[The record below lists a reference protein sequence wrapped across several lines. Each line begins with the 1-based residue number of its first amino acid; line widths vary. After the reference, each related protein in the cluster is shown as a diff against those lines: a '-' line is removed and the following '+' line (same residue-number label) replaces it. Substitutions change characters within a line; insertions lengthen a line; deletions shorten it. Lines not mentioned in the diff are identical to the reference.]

1 MIQFLSLADIIGA
14 KDLGFRVALRSVP
27 SVRDVVAYTELVAT
41 FVPAIMDRDTLVTI
55 LLPNASSWRILETS
69 DLSDINEVRHPI
81 SRLKTA
87 LIFPS
92 DIQAKVY

>member
-1 MIQFLSLADIIGA
+1 
-14 KDLGFRVALRSVP
+14 
-27 SVRDVVAYTELVAT
+27 VVAYAELIAT
-41 FVPAIMDRDTLVTI
+41 MVPAITDRDTLVTI
-55 LLPNASSWRILETS
+55 LLPNASSWKILETS

-92 DIQAKVY
+92 GIQAEIY